1 MIYLVFA
8 VDLLSTCL
16 IEGAAILLWFR
27 KREFVYYSLLCN
39 LLTNPALNL
48 LLLVA
53 TKTLGPVYYAPALI
67 VLEITVVLVE
77 AYVYQML
84 GNLKTSKALLLS
96 ASLNLLSFLFGL
108 MIGLWTP

>member
-1 MIYLVFA
+1 MIYLLFA
-8 VDLLSTCL
+8 VDLLSTSL
-16 IEGAAILLWFR
+16 IEGIAVFFWFR
-27 KREFVYYSLLCN
+27 KRDFVYYSFLCN

-53 TKTLGPVYYAPALI
+53 TKTLGPAAYAPVLI

-77 AYVYQML
+77 AYIYRIL
-84 GNLKTSKALLLS
+84 GNLKASKALVLS

-108 MIGLWTP
+108 LIGQWTT